1 MSEKKDEV
9 TSVKKEEKK
18 GKSSAKK
25 PANKTSKAK
34 TTTKKTAASTAKKA
48 SASSTNTK
56 STADTQK
63 KTSASTTKKKTTAK
77 GSAAKKETTSAKKKT
92 ATTKKAAAK
101 KEAPKKTA
109 ASKTSTKKAEVK
121 KDKKKIL
128 FVASESQP
136 FAGTGGLGEV
146 ISSLSRTINTTSEEY
161 DVRVVLPLY
170 LDIPFEYREKLEY
183 LGNTYVPLAWRSQYC
198 GVFKLV
204 HNNTTFYFI
213 DNEYYFKR
221 EGLYGFF
228 DDAERYAFFCKA
240 VIESFWLMDFIPDII
255 HCHDW
260 QSALIPIYLK
270 YKYYY
275 PNIKTMYTIH
285 NIEYQGQ
292 YDLSIMGDVLD
303 LPPEAGSDLEYY
315 GDINLMKGAIETASI
330 VSTVSPSYANELKYQ
345 YFAHGLQ
352 DIIIKN
358 EGKMVGI
365 LNGIDTVSYDPKTDN
380 SVFVKYDAKTFEKKK
395 ENKKALQEFVNLPV
409 DENIPLIAIISR
421 LVEHKGIDL
430 VSQIIEEVIQGPV
443 QLVILGTGDRRFE
456 DHFRWLQSQFNGK
469 VSTLITFNG
478 DIARKIYSGADILL
492 MPSKSEPCGLA
503 QMIASRYGTVPIV
516 SNVGGLKDSITD
528 CSFGEGNGFVFENYT
543 AHEFLET
550 IYRAI
555 NVYNNKE
562 DWNNLVKWIMQIDFG
577 WKKSAKEYENIY
589 KQLLS

>member
-228 DDAERYAFFCKA
+228 DDAER
-240 VIESFWLMDFIPDII
+240 
-255 HCHDW
+255 
-260 QSALIPIYLK
+260 
-270 YKYYY
+270 
-275 PNIKTMYTIH
+275 
-285 NIEYQGQ
+285 
-292 YDLSIMGDVLD
+292 
-303 LPPEAGSDLEYY
+303 
-315 GDINLMKGAIETASI
+315 
-330 VSTVSPSYANELKYQ
+330 
-345 YFAHGLQ
+345 
-352 DIIIKN
+352 
-358 EGKMVGI
+358 
-365 LNGIDTVSYDPKTDN
+365 
-380 SVFVKYDAKTFEKKK
+380 
-395 ENKKALQEFVNLPV
+395 
-409 DENIPLIAIISR
+409 
-421 LVEHKGIDL
+421 
-430 VSQIIEEVIQGPV
+430 
-443 QLVILGTGDRRFE
+443 
-456 DHFRWLQSQFNGK
+456 
-469 VSTLITFNG
+469 
-478 DIARKIYSGADILL
+478 
-492 MPSKSEPCGLA
+492 
-503 QMIASRYGTVPIV
+503 
-516 SNVGGLKDSITD
+516 
-528 CSFGEGNGFVFENYT
+528 
-543 AHEFLET
+543 
-550 IYRAI
+550 
-555 NVYNNKE
+555 
-562 DWNNLVKWIMQIDFG
+562 
-577 WKKSAKEYENIY
+577 
-589 KQLLS
+589 